1 MSSNCKKV
9 TNWLIFNSEH
19 SNPTSVTDFGREN
32 SRVRLK
38 KLKKPQCQQKS
49 SKERVK
55 LEEDIELT
63 KSPISGTYIIK
74 DWTKG
79 AKSTAKTNSSS
90 FFTRSE
96 IELNSMA
103 ASFVEKTPQA
113 RAKLSRIANKIGPYE
128 CKLCKVVYEDAFEL
142 AMHNC
147 PRVVHLEYKYILTIV
162 LRYIFSS
169 DRFRHAPMDGNCQAY
184 KVKGNLIFFFLK

>member
-1 MSSNCKKV
+1 MSSNAKKV
-9 TNWLIFNSEH
+9 TNWLIFNNKNEDG
-19 SNPTSVTDFGREN
+19 TDFNREN
-32 SRVRLK
+32 GRAQLK
-38 KLKKPQCQQKS
+38 KLKKPSLGSCKKS
-49 SKERVK
+49 SRHDK
-55 LEEDIELT
+55 DIELT

-74 DWTKG
+74 DWTNG
-79 AKSTAKTNSSS
+79 AKSRSS

-96 IELNSMA
+96 IELNSVA

-147 PRVVHLEYKYILTIV
+147 PRVVHLEYKYILTHPCSYFNSVFSDMKFKKKKDVQSVTSHLIV
-162 LRYIFSS
+162 L
-169 DRFRHAPMDGNCQAY
+169 
-184 KVKGNLIFFFLK
+184 LI